1 MMNADNKKEKNA
13 ERKRKYRESQNP
25 EQKNVRQITNKVS
38 MQKRR
43 LSMTPAKAD
52 IIRLQEKI

>member
-1 MMNADNKKEKNA
+1 MNADDIKEKNT

-38 MQKRR
+38 MQTRR